1 MLNAKE
7 SEKHKTEDEH
17 RSIPYWQI
25 FKQSSVQMFNVF
37 LIFFVTL
44 SVFPAVHSDIKP
56 LDENFI
62 IPPQYFTIIT
72 CFLTFNF
79 FAMLGS
85 LLTSWVQWVRNE
97 ETKLVATKD
106 LTCIVPIYSRN
117 PNIWYGQSLHD
128 WCSSRYSCFVI
139 ICLEISKGL
148 CQFWLLVTGV
158 IGLSLS

>member
-97 ETKLVATKD
+97 ETKFIPTKN

-117 PNIWYGQSLHD
+117 PNI
-128 WCSSRYSCFVI
+128 
-139 ICLEISKGL
+139 
-148 CQFWLLVTGV
+148 
-158 IGLSLS
+158 